1 MPSLTWS
8 WGSASSATEG
18 CVFPALMI
26 PGYIFLRPPYA
37 RNFNRNGLLY
47 FICHNLHVSETFFF
61 SHYLTF
67 IIETALASPS
77 KQLSQDLF
85 IAIHMWAC
93 QGPAII
99 YERARSMCQRD
110 MKRPVITVEDIA
122 RECDV
127 IDLAAISSF
136 PPIYAP
142 LPPRTHILGCYGSLS
157 LTRSLLL

>member
-1 MPSLTWS
+1 MLAISIAMDS
-8 WGSASSATEG
+8 YISSVII
-18 CVFPALMI
+18 CM
-26 PGYIFLRPPYA
+26 YQRP
-37 RNFNRNGLLY
+37 
-47 FICHNLHVSETFFF
+47 FFSS

-122 RECDV
+122 RV
-127 IDLAAISSF
+127 
-136 PPIYAP
+136 
-142 LPPRTHILGCYGSLS
+142 
-157 LTRSLLL
+157 